1 MFISRRIVA
10 LAAVPLLVLAACG
23 DDTSDT
29 ATTETP
35 AASEAPAATET
46 PAVTGAAATATV
58 PQAIVSL
65 SSTATEILFAIGAGP
80 QVVAVD
86 DQSNFPA
93 EAPITDLSGFEPNAE
108 AIAGYAPDLVVVA
121 YDGDVVTALEQ
132 LEIPVVINGP
142 AVTIDDTYAQI
153 AELGELTGHADEA
166 AALVSQMRSD
176 IDALVAGLPERAEPV
191 TFFHE
196 LDDTLYSASSAT
208 FIGQMYGLL
217 GLTNIADEVDTAET
231 GGYPQL
237 SAEFLL
243 QADPDLIFLADT
255 KCCGQSAETVA
266 ARPGWEAL
274 TAVTSGRVIPLDDD
288 IASRWGPRMVDFLAT
303 IADAVQTVP
312 V

>member
-10 LAAVPLLVLAACG
+10 LAAVPLLLLVACG
-23 DDTSDT
+23 E
-29 ATTETP
+29 ETNETVPAEAP
-35 AASEAPAATET
+35 AASEVPAATEA
-46 PAVTGAAATATV
+46 PVVTQAAAADAA

-65 SSTATEILFAIGAGP
+65 SPTATEILFAIGAGS

-93 EAPITDLSGFEPNAE
+93 DAPITDLSGFEPNTE
-108 AIAGYAPDLVVVA
+108 AIAGYDPDLVVVA
-121 YDGDVVTALEQ
+121 YDGDVVTGLEE
-132 LEIPVVINGP
+132 LEIPVLVQGP

-153 AELGELTGHADEA
+153 AELGELTGHIDEA
-166 AALVSQMRSD
+166 AALVSQMRTD
-176 IDALVAGLPERAEPV
+176 IDALVAGLPARAEPV

-208 FIGQMYGLL
+208 FIGQMYGVL
-217 GLTNIADEVDTAET
+217 GLINIADEVDTAET

-237 SAEFLL
+237 SAEYLL

-274 TAVTSGRVIPLDDD
+274 TAVTSGRIILLDDD
-288 IASRWGPRMVDFLAT
+288 IASRWGPRVVDFLAT

>member
-1 MFISRRIVA
+1 VTD
-10 LAAVPLLVLAACG
+10 AAPIE
-23 DDTSDT
+23 DIPT
-29 ATTETP
+29 
-35 AASEAPAATET
+35 
-46 PAVTGAAATATV
+46 
-58 PQAIVSL
+58 AIVSL
-65 SSTATEILFAIGAGP
+65 SPTATEILFAIGAGA

-121 YDGDVVTALEQ
+121 YAGDVVTALEQ

-153 AELGELTGHADEA
+153 AELGELTGHIDEA
-166 AALVSQMRSD
+166 AALVSQMRTD

-208 FIGQMYGLL
+208 FIGQVYGLL
-217 GLTNIADEVDTAET
+217 GLTNIADEVDTVET

-255 KCCGQSAETVA
+255 KCCGQSAESVA
-266 ARPGWEAL
+266 ARPGWESL
-274 TAVTSGRVIPLDDD
+274 TAVTTGRIIPLDDD
-288 IASRWGPRMVDFLAT
+288 IASRWGPRVVGFLST
-303 IADAVQTVP
+303 IADAVHTVP